1 MKPDQAAMHST
12 CPARINR
19 LSPAETLRRS
29 KHYRPVMVQY
39 CGGGNIASAAWAPR
53 REYCGTPSRQLRKYD
68 SERRD
73 FVPGF
78 LRNRALRGSQVKND
92 LRNFTLELRGP

>member
-1 MKPDQAAMHST
+1 VSGAYKSFVASGNLRTFEA
-12 CPARINR
+12 
-19 LSPAETLRRS
+19 LSPGDGAILRQWQ
-29 KHYRPVMVQY
+29 YRRRKVAQ
-39 CGGGNIASAAWAPR
+39 APW
-53 REYCGTPSRQLRKYD
+53 REDCGTPPRQLRKYD
-68 SERRD
+68 SERRR